1 MKIKYPRYHVTDEP
15 TSFYVFCQ
23 ESEESGALWS
33 NWIRGDAN
41 LWYKLRNASRD
52 EKQEL
57 ITKLADRK
65 YP

>member
-1 MKIKYPRYHVTDEP
+1 MKTKYPRYHITDEP
-15 TSFYVFCQ
+15 TAFYVWYQ
-23 ESEESGALWS
+23 ESEQSRAMWS

-52 EKQEL
+52 DKHRM
-57 ITKLADRK
+57 IIKLADRK